1 MNSEKLQ
8 DTKQTLENQFYF
20 YMLNSK
26 LPKKI
31 KKSFVIALK
40 RINGLEVNSTN
51 EVKDTYTGIFKTLMN
66 DIK

>member
-1 MNSEKLQ
+1 
-8 DTKQTLENQFYF
+8 
-20 YMLNSK
+20 MLNSK

-66 DIK
+66 DIKEDTH